1 MSRELKLGFL
11 TLFISIVSLWGYQ
24 YIKGKNILNKV
35 RTYEAIYGNVEGLEV
50 AAPVEVNGFPI
61 GSIQKIDINKD
72 DVNTMVV
79 KFEIEGNYQFP
90 KNTVAVLAANNS
102 LVGSKKI
109 ILEFEALC
117 TSACLESGDRMESDL
132 RGVLQTILP
141 REELSGHLNLLQDAM
156 GGLADS
162 IVQAIGGEQADNS
175 IAGTLR
181 QMELAM
187 TNMAS
192 LTETLDHFMRSTQSD
207 LKETISNMASIS
219 ETLEESNS
227 DLKEIMTN
235 VSDFT
240 GQIANAD
247 IESTFD
253 QTNDLMEN
261 LQLTMDEATG
271 SFGKLNEIL
280 DKVETGEG
288 SISQLLNDDEMYDNL
303 ETTSKNLSL
312 LLQDL
317 RLNPKRYFRFS
328 VFGRKGQ
335 QYTYPEDDPGFDPDV
350 ILKRGDVEKENIQ
363 TSTQ

>member
-11 TLFISIVSLWGYQ
+11 TLVISVVSLWGYQ

-35 RTYEAIYGNVEGLEV
+35 RTYEAVYGNVEGLEV

-61 GSIQKIDINKD
+61 GSIQKIDINKN
-72 DVNTMVV
+72 DVKTMLVM
-79 KFEIEGNYQFP
+79 FEVEGDYQFP

-102 LVGSKKI
+102 LVGSKKL
-109 ILEFEALC
+109 ILEFDALC
-117 TSACLESGDRMESDL
+117 NSGCLQSGDRMASDL

-141 REELSGHLNLLQDAM
+141 TEELAGHLTLLQDVM

-162 IVQAIGGEQADNS
+162 MVQAVSGENANNS
-175 IAGTLR
+175 IAGSLR

-192 LTETLDHFMRSTQSD
+192 LTETLDRFMRSTQSD
-207 LKETISNMASIS
+207 LKETIANMASIS
-219 ETLEESNS
+219 QTLEDSNA
-227 DLKEIMTN
+227 DLKGIMSN

-240 GQIANAD
+240 GQIADAD

-253 QTNDLMEN
+253 QTNDLMKN
-261 LQLTMDEATG
+261 LQVTMDEATG

-303 ETTSKNLSL
+303 EATSKNLSL

-335 QYTYPEDDPGFDPDV
+335 QYTYPEDDPGFNADV
-350 ILKRGDVEKENIQ
+350 LLKNDDIEKENMQ